1 MVKTGLTVAGE
12 GGAAEHA
19 AHLGPVGVEAGDWR
33 IEDAFAQVAATWPDS
48 PAVRSGAAILTYAA
62 VDRQSQQVADQLRA
76 CGLAPG
82 DICALD
88 CGSLVDFTVG
98 ALGVLRAGG
107 AYLAIEARPAR
118 AKARQTL
125 PDGAAR
131 FHLGR
136 SAGDPAGAQGD
147 WAPVRLP
154 GAAGP
159 HPNRDTDAPSPGD
172 RRDVAYVCFT
182 SGTTGAP
189 KGVLAPHGGVRGLV
203 SDPLFRV
210 LRPGSRIA
218 NTSTFA
224 FDAATFEVWGA
235 LLNGACII
243 EAPAGSLHAPR
254 AWSDFLQSKHIDG
267 AFLTTSIFH
276 ALASLQPDVFGGLE
290 CLVIGGEACQPH
302 LAARV
307 LTSASP
313 PKRLVNGYG
322 PTETTTFATAH
333 LLRLEDLEA
342 RRAPIGRPL
351 PGRTTYIVTSAGE
364 LAAAGEAGELL
375 VGGEAV
381 SPGYLHDPQTT
392 AEKFIPDRFGGGIGA
407 RLYRTG
413 DVCRQGPDGA
423 IEFLGRA
430 DHQVKVRGFRI
441 ELQGVA
447 ALLRLLPG
455 VRDAVVLPSPGR
467 FGDLELI
474 AFLIG
479 DRQHSERELRHLG
492 SQGMAP
498 FMLPAAFHWV
508 DAFPLTDTGKLDQT
522 ALLQLSADARATG
535 AAPATVDDPLI
546 AQLRQIWVDNGVRAD
561 VGPDDDYADAG
572 GNSLALVGVALD
584 VERRLGVILSP
595 DVLGGPMTLRS
606 LAAQITRPDARA
618 QADGSPS
625 PACAFVISQPWN
637 MLQFPPEI
645 AAAAS
650 SSGSWKQLQIPP
662 ADNAETLYPTVPA
675 MAAELV
681 RQIRAT
687 GAPGP
692 HVLIGHSFGGV
703 LAFEV
708 ARQLEA
714 SGAGVERLV
723 LLDSFQEVPRGR
735 WERLG
740 VWGLQAA
747 WAVRDRDLRF
757 FADRVRRLLGRRQG
771 SDTGPDRLANRLKA
785 HCIRAMADYRP
796 SEIAAAATI
805 IRCRRYASRRDR
817 PALSTRRMID
827 DWARLIRG
835 PRDEVC
841 LDTDHASLVCE
852 PAAIRETAAHL
863 IRASQAGHLPRGAG
877 GTGGDA

>member
-1 MVKTGLTVAGE
+1 MPDTRFTGA
-12 GGAAEHA
+12 GAASGFSA
-19 AHLGPVGVEAGDWR
+19 DLGPVGGAASGFR
-33 IEDAFAQVAATWPDS
+33 IEHAFAAVAATWPDS
-48 PAVRSGAAILTYAA
+48 PAVRTGEATLTYARL
-62 VDRQSQQVADQLRA
+62 DRQSQEVADRLLA
-76 CGLAPG
+76 CGLERG

-88 CGSLVDFTVG
+88 CGSLLDFTVG

-107 AYLAIEARPAR
+107 AYLAIEARPTR
-118 AKARQTL
+118 TRARQA
-125 PDGAAR
+125 PPEGVAR
-131 FHLGR
+131 LRLGR
-136 SAGDPAGAQGD
+136 ARGD
-147 WAPVRLP
+147 WEIVPAPAPEDSL
-154 GAAGP
+154 AASADG
-159 HPNRDTDAPSPGD
+159 RC
-172 RRDVAYVCFT
+172 DVAYVCFT

-203 SDPLFRV
+203 SDPLFQV

-218 NTSTFA
+218 STSTFA

-235 LLNGACII
+235 LLNGACVI

-254 AWSDFLQSKHIDG
+254 SWSDFLRSERIDG

-307 LTSASP
+307 LKSAAP
-313 PKRLVNGYG
+313 PRRLINGYG

-333 LLRLEDLEA
+333 LLLREDLEA
-342 RRAPIGRPL
+342 HRAPIGRPL
-351 PGRTTYIVTSAGE
+351 SGRTAYIVTPAGD
-364 LAAAGEAGELL
+364 LAAVGEAGELL

-381 SPGYLHDPQTT
+381 SPGYLHDPKTT

-413 DVCRQGPDGA
+413 DICRQGPEGA

-467 FGDLELI
+467 FGDLELV
-474 AFLIG
+474 AFLMG
-479 DRQHSERELRHLG
+479 DRRHSERELRHLAA
-492 SQGMAP
+492 QGMAP

-508 DAFPLTDTGKLDQT
+508 DAFPLTDAGKLDQT
-522 ALLQLSADARATG
+522 ALLQQSADARAAG
-535 AAPATVDDPLI
+535 AAPPGADDPVL

-595 DVLGGPMTLRS
+595 DVLGRPMTLRS
-606 LAAQITRPDARA
+606 LAAHIARPDQPA
-618 QADGSPS
+618 QTDGPP
-625 PACAFVISQPWN
+625 PAPCAFVISQPWN
-637 MLQFPPEI
+637 MLQFPQEI

-650 SSGSWKQLQIPP
+650 RFGAWKQLQIPP
-662 ADNAETLYPTVPA
+662 VADVETLYPTVPA
-675 MAAELV
+675 MAAELA
-681 RQIRAT
+681 RQIHAS

-708 ARQLEA
+708 ARQLET
-714 SGAGVERLV
+714 SGVGVERLV
-723 LLDSFQEVPRGR
+723 LLDSYQEVPRNR
-735 WERLG
+735 WARLG
-740 VWGLQAA
+740 VWARQAA
-747 WAVRDRDLRF
+747 WAVLDRDGRF
-757 FADRVRRLLGRRQG
+757 FADKVLRLAGLRPRRDGGRDG
-771 SDTGPDRLANRLKA
+771 LANRLKA

-796 SEIAAAATI
+796 SEVAASATI
-805 IRCRRYASRRDR
+805 MRCRRYASRRDH
-817 PALSTRRMID
+817 PSLSTRRVID
-827 DWARLIRG
+827 DWSRLIRG
-835 PRDEVC
+835 PRDEVW
-841 LDTDHASLVCE
+841 LDTDHAGLVRD
-852 PAAIRETAAHL
+852 PAAVREAAAHL
-863 IRASQAGHLPRGAG
+863 ARVTQGADPRRAPG
-877 GTGGDA
+877 GTGDDA